1 MINYGFSIK
10 GKSHSTRN
18 MACQDANKVIQLN
31 NGCSI
36 GLVADGVGSAKSS
49 DIGAKIAVEKAGE
62 YCSEN
67 INSGMNLDQQLQVLK
82 DSFSYA
88 LNSINQYATENNAQ
102 IEDFD
107 TTLSGAIYDGQI
119 TKRSIGCF
127 TVF

>member
-10 GKSHSTRN
+10 ESPTVPEIWPVRTLI
-18 MACQDANKVIQLN
+18 KVIQLN
-31 NGCSI
+31 NGCSV

-82 DSFSYA
+82 ILF
-88 LNSINQYATENNAQ
+88 LCI
-102 IEDFD
+102 
-107 TTLSGAIYDGQI
+107 
-119 TKRSIGCF
+119 K
-127 TVF
+127 

>member
-31 NGCSI
+31 NGCSV

-62 YCSEN
+62 YCSKN

-82 DSFSYA
+82 ISIQLLAERFMMDKA
-88 LNSINQYATENNAQ
+88 LLM
-102 IEDFD
+102 D
-107 TTLSGAIYDGQI
+107 TPGMVA
-119 TKRSIGCF
+119 
-127 TVF
+127 

>member
-31 NGCSI
+31 NGCSV

-62 YCSEN
+62 YC
-67 INSGMNLDQQLQVLK
+67 IK
-82 DSFSYA
+82 
-88 LNSINQYATENNAQ
+88 
-102 IEDFD
+102 
-107 TTLSGAIYDGQI
+107 
-119 TKRSIGCF
+119 
-127 TVF
+127 

>member
-1 MINYGFSIK
+1 MLS
-10 GKSHSTRN
+10 R
-18 MACQDANKVIQLN
+18 
-31 NGCSI
+31 
-36 GLVADGVGSAKSS
+36 LVADGVGSAKSS

-107 TTLSGAIYDGQI
+107 TTLSERFMMDKALLMDTPGMVA
-119 TKRSIGCF
+119 
-127 TVF
+127 

>member
-88 LNSINQYATENNAQ
+88 LNSIKILIQLLAERFMMDKALLM
-102 IEDFD
+102 D
-107 TTLSGAIYDGQI
+107 TPGMVA
-119 TKRSIGCF
+119 
-127 TVF
+127 

>member
-1 MINYGFSIK
+1 MCI
-10 GKSHSTRN
+10 R
-18 MACQDANKVIQLN
+18 DRLN

-88 LNSINQYATENNAQ
+88 LNSINQYATEN
-102 IEDFD
+102 
-107 TTLSGAIYDGQI
+107 LSLIHIYFRI
-119 TKRSIGCF
+119 YHRELC
-127 TVF
+127 